1 MVAIFITARGSE
13 ERADGVVTLRNVRM
27 TRTQTEV
34 HATDMAVVAVANVVT
49 VDADVEAIAEV
60 IISSY
65 VGLEYNSSAAF
76 SLYIF

>member
-1 MVAIFITARGSE
+1 MVAIVIAAAMVAIFVIARGSE
-13 ERADGVVTLRNVRM
+13 ERADGVVTLRDVRM

-60 IISSY
+60 SILSY
-65 VGLEYNSSAAF
+65 C
-76 SLYIF
+76 